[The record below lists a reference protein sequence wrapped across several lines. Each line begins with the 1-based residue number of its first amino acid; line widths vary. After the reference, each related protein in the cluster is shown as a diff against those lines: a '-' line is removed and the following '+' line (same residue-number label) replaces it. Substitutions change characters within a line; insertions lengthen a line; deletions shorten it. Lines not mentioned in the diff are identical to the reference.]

1 MQASK
6 ENYYMDIDEYGYLG
20 KDIKQYKILLIKKY
34 KKVFNFIEELNH
46 FFNKIKFEI
55 DVKNDDLQGGTMIGL
70 FTKSLTTFQAIYI
83 LYRNYLCNNAEN
95 LCRILFE
102 EMINIGY
109 CSLGKNEAKR
119 YLSLEAI
126 DRLKKLNKIKYGKN
140 YFSEEERKYF
150 FAKKSYDKRRSELI
164 NHIEKLNLKGVLD
177 KEGKPSAISIEERI
191 KQINSPAI
199 SNYYLSFY
207 SIVSEGVHSSP
218 NILNR
223 YLIFD
228 EYGLVKELRWGPKAE
243 NCAIHILFA
252 AIHFM
257 TINIEYIQ
265 KYFKYS
271 KKEDIL
277 KYTEKF
283 QKLGHKYNYFS

>member
-1 MQASK
+1 
-6 ENYYMDIDEYGYLG
+6 MDIDEYGYLG
-20 KDIKQYKILLIKKY
+20 KDIKQYKILLTKKF
-34 KKVFNFIEELNH
+34 KEVFNFIEELNH

-55 DVKNDDLQGGTMIGL
+55 DVKNDDLQGGTIIGL

-109 CSLGKNEAKR
+109 CSLGKDEAKR

-140 YFSEEERKYF
+140 YFSEEERKKF
-150 FAKKSYDKRRSELI
+150 FTKKSYNKRKSELI
-164 NHIEKLNLKGVLD
+164 DHIEKLNLKGLFN
-177 KEGKPSAISIEERI
+177 KKGKPLAISIEERI

-199 SNYYLSFY
+199 SNYYLTFY
-207 SIVSEGVHSSP
+207 NIVSEGVHSSP

-243 NCAIHILFA
+243 NCEIHVLFA

-257 TINIEYIQ
+257 IINIEYIQ
-265 KYFKYS
+265 KYFKYP

>member
-1 MQASK
+1 
-6 ENYYMDIDEYGYLG
+6 MDIDEYGYLG

-34 KKVFNFIEELNH
+34 KEVFNFIEELNH

-55 DVKNDDLQGGTMIGL
+55 
-70 FTKSLTTFQAIYI
+70 
-83 LYRNYLCNNAEN
+83 
-95 LCRILFE
+95 

-109 CSLGKNEAKR
+109 CSIGEDEAKR

-140 YFSEEERKYF
+140 YFSEEERKNF
-150 FAKKSYDKRRSELI
+150 FTKKSYNKRKSELI
-164 NHIEKLNLKGVLD
+164 DHIEKLNLKGLLNE
-177 KEGKPSAISIEERI
+177 KGKPLAISIEERI
-191 KQINSPAI
+191 KLINSPAI

-228 EYGLVKELRWGPKAE
+228 EYGLVKELRWGPIAE
-243 NCAIHILFA
+243 NCEIYALFA

-257 TINIEYIQ
+257 IINIEYIQ
-265 KYFKYS
+265 KYFKCP

>member
-1 MQASK
+1 
-6 ENYYMDIDEYGYLG
+6 MDIDEYGYLG
-20 KDIKQYKILLIKKY
+20 KDIEQYKILLTKKF
-34 KKVFNFIEELNH
+34 KEVFSFIEELNH

-55 DVKNDDLQGGTMIGL
+55 DVKNDDLQGGTIIGL

-83 LYRNYLCNNAEN
+83 LYKNYLCNNSEN

-109 CSLGKNEAKR
+109 CSIGEDEAKR

-140 YFSEEERKYF
+140 YFPEEERRKF
-150 FAKKSYDKRRSELI
+150 FTEKSYNKRKSELI
-164 NHIEKLNLKGVLD
+164 AHIEKLNLKGLVN
-177 KEGKPSAISIEERI
+177 KKGKPLAISIEERV

-199 SNYYLSFY
+199 SNYYFSFY

-228 EYGLVKELRWGPKAE
+228 EYGLVKELRWGPIAE
-243 NCAIHILFA
+243 NCEIYILFA

-257 TINIEYIQ
+257 IINIEFIQ
-265 KYFKYS
+265 EYFKYP
-271 KKEDIL
+271 KKENIL
-277 KYTEKF
+277 NYTEKF
-283 QKLGHKYNYFS
+283 QKLSQKYNYFSYEK

>member
-1 MQASK
+1 
-6 ENYYMDIDEYGYLG
+6 MDIDEYGYLG
-20 KDIKQYKILLIKKY
+20 KDIEQYKILLTKKF
-34 KKVFNFIEELNH
+34 KEVFSFIEELNH

-70 FTKSLTTFQAIYI
+70 FIKSLTTFQAIYI
-83 LYRNYLCNNAEN
+83 LYRNYLCNNTEN

-109 CSLGKNEAKR
+109 CSLGKDEAKR

-140 YFSEEERKYF
+140 YFPEEERRKF
-150 FAKKSYDKRRSELI
+150 FTEKSYNKRKSELI
-164 NHIEKLNLKGVLD
+164 AHIEKLNLKGLVN
-177 KEGKPSAISIEERI
+177 KKGKPLAISIEERV

-199 SNYYLSFY
+199 SNYYFSFY

-228 EYGLVKELRWGPKAE
+228 EYGLVKELRWGPIAE
-243 NCAIHILFA
+243 NCEIYILFA

-257 TINIEYIQ
+257 IINIEFIQ
-265 KYFKYS
+265 EYFKYP
-271 KKEDIL
+271 KKENIL
-277 KYTEKF
+277 NYTEKF
-283 QKLGHKYNYFS
+283 QKLSQKYNYFSYEK

>member
-1 MQASK
+1 
-6 ENYYMDIDEYGYLG
+6 
-20 KDIKQYKILLIKKY
+20 
-34 KKVFNFIEELNH
+34 
-46 FFNKIKFEI
+46 
-55 DVKNDDLQGGTMIGL
+55 
-70 FTKSLTTFQAIYI
+70 
-83 LYRNYLCNNAEN
+83 
-95 LCRILFE
+95 
-102 EMINIGY
+102 MINIGY
-109 CSLGKNEAKR
+109 CSIGEDEAKR

-140 YFSEEERKYF
+140 YFPEEERRKF
-150 FAKKSYDKRRSELI
+150 FTEKSYNKRKSELI
-164 NHIEKLNLKGVLD
+164 AHIEKLNLKGLVN
-177 KEGKPSAISIEERI
+177 KKGKPLAISIEERV

-199 SNYYLSFY
+199 SNYYFSFY

-228 EYGLVKELRWGPKAE
+228 EYGLVKELRWGPIAE
-243 NCAIHILFA
+243 NCEIHILFA

-257 TINIEYIQ
+257 FFNIENIQ
-265 KYFKYS
+265 KYFKYP

>member
-1 MQASK
+1 
-6 ENYYMDIDEYGYLG
+6 MDIDEYGYLG
-20 KDIKQYKILLIKKY
+20 KDIKQYKILLTKKF
-34 KKVFNFIEELNH
+34 KEVFNFVEELNH

-55 DVKNDDLQGGTMIGL
+55 DVKNDDKQGDTIIGL

-109 CSLGKNEAKR
+109 CSLGKDEAKR
-119 YLSLEAI
+119 YLSLELI
-126 DRLKKLNKIKYGKN
+126 DRLRKLNKIKYGKN
-140 YFSEEERKYF
+140 NISEEERKNF
-150 FAKKSYDKRRSELI
+150 FIKKSYDKRKSELI
-164 NHIEKLNLKGVLD
+164 DHIKKLNLKGLLD
-177 KEGKPSAISIEERI
+177 KNGKPSAISIEERV

-199 SNYYLSFY
+199 SSYYFSFY
-207 SIVSEGVHSSP
+207 NIASEGVHSSP

-228 EYGLVKELRWGPKAE
+228 EYGLVKELHWGPKAE
-243 NCAIHILFA
+243 NCKIIVLFA

-257 TINIEYIQ
+257 IINIEYIQ
-265 KYFKYS
+265 KYFKYP
-271 KKEDIL
+271 KKEDISE
-277 KYTEKF
+277 YTEKF

>member
-1 MQASK
+1 
-6 ENYYMDIDEYGYLG
+6 MDIDEYGYLG
-20 KDIKQYKILLIKKY
+20 KDIEQYKILLTKKF
-34 KKVFNFIEELNH
+34 KEVFSFIEELNH

-55 DVKNDDLQGGTMIGL
+55 DVKNDELQGGTIIGL

-83 LYRNYLCNNAEN
+83 LYRNYLCNNTEN

-109 CSLGKNEAKR
+109 CSLGKDEAKR

-140 YFSEEERKYF
+140 YFPEEERRKF
-150 FAKKSYDKRRSELI
+150 FTEKSYNKRKSELI
-164 NHIEKLNLKGVLD
+164 DHIEKLNLKGLVN
-177 KEGKPSAISIEERI
+177 KKGKPLAISIEERV

-199 SNYYLSFY
+199 SNYYFSFY

-228 EYGLVKELRWGPKAE
+228 EYGLVKELRWGPIAE
-243 NCAIHILFA
+243 NCEIYILFA

-257 TINIEYIQ
+257 IINIEFIQ
-265 KYFKYS
+265 EYFKYP
-271 KKEDIL
+271 KKENIL
-277 KYTEKF
+277 NYTEKF
-283 QKLGHKYNYFS
+283 QKLSQKYNYFSYEK